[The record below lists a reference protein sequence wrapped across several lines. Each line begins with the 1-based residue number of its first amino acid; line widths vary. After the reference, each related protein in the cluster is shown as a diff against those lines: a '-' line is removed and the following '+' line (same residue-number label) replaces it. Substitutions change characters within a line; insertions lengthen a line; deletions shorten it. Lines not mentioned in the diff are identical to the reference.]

1 MKPVAEV
8 ARERNTTIEDVLVH
22 LKRAGMELADGQTE
36 VDEDSRRQGLRH
48 RRRAAP
54 AGRVPA
60 AAAATAAAAS

>member
-36 VDEDSRRQGLRH
+36 VDEDIVDKAFATTSSG
-48 RRRAAP
+48 P
-54 AGRVPA
+54 AGRVPGA
-60 AAAATAAAAS
+60 VAPATAAGAS